1 MQKKYNTMKISPI
14 KNEKDY
20 QGALKDLE
28 KVFDAKPGT
37 PQGDQAELLMLIIE
51 DYEKKH
57 HPIDAP
63 DPVEAIKY
71 IMEERQLKNKDVVK
85 YFGSKSLVSQV
96 LNRQRHLSLK
106 IIKSLHKGLGMSYDT
121 LLGETP
127 VTVSEPKARYKKKK
141 K

>member
-1 MQKKYNTMKISPI
+1 MKTGII

-20 QGALKDLE
+20 RNALKDLE
-28 KVFDAKPGT
+28 KVFDATRGQK
-37 PQGDQAELLMLIIE
+37 AEKAQLLMLLIE

-57 HPIDAP
+57 HPIEAP

-71 IMEERQLKNKDVVK
+71 IMEERQLKNKDVTK

-96 LNRQRHLSLK
+96 LNRQRKLSLK
-106 IIKSLHKGLGMSYDT
+106 MIRSIHKGLGIAYET

-127 VTVSEPKARYKKKK
+127 TIAAEPGEEYKKKNN
-141 K
+141 

>member
-1 MQKKYNTMKISPI
+1 MKTGII

-20 QGALKDLE
+20 RNALKDLE
-28 KVFDAKPGT
+28 KVFDATRGQK
-37 PQGDQAELLMLIIE
+37 AEKAQLLMLLIE

-57 HPIDAP
+57 HPIEAP

-71 IMEERQLKNKDVVK
+71 IMEERQLKNKDVIK

-96 LNRQRHLSLK
+96 LNRQRQLSLK
-106 IIKSLHKGLGMSYDT
+106 MIRSIHKGLGISYET

-127 VTVSEPKARYKKKK
+127 TIAAEPPAVYQKSKKR
-141 K
+141 